1 MTLFEKIDLLGVL
14 FFAPLLIAAG
24 GCSSQTDSSVPR
36 TIAPRPV
43 SVLRLAESDPARSL
57 DITGMVGSWKTEDIG
72 FEVSGRVQYVI
83 EPETNVSNQTEEGQ
97 AVQPL
102 ARLDPERYESAV
114 TSAKAQISTL
124 EKQKVA
130 AVIEEGKVLPA
141 QQAAAVAEQELAQ
154 ADYNRA
160 AEAFKEGAIAKSEM
174 DQYIAN
180 LATAKAKV
188 AQLDATKEARSAE
201 IASLDAQI
209 QQAEAALKDAELDLK
224 DCTLY
229 APFRGQIAEVQVI
242 PGGTVQRGEPVITVQ
257 MMDPMKIE
265 FEVSARRARQMHY
278 KDTLDIVFTRP
289 DGSNIRE
296 EAIIYM
302 TDAAADPSTRTFTI
316 TLLVRNR
323 QVPAVVPDDVD
334 ATSLA
339 KTRDI
344 WACISG
350 IVDDSDD
357 YFIEQHAIHRDDQ
370 GEYIWKILESGDG
383 PTRSRGPLLNVEKVR
398 VTAGT
403 QNSSFLGLWTFRE
416 IAINDPSTFDINT
429 GRVLGKLDLPEGVT
443 ELTGNTVLF
452 EREQWLLRPGDM
464 VGVDLSEDRMPIGF
478 YVPIDAIKEES
489 GRYYVF
495 VVDGDAAGSKASQ
508 LEVSITDGPNT
519 LKRVEA
525 IGDQALT
532 EGMQIVLGGVHY
544 LTDGEA
550 VNVAS
555 EVEVN

>member
-1 MTLFEKIDLLGVL
+1 MTMHKVCVL
-14 FFAPLLIAAG
+14 TVSLAMLG
-24 GCSSQTDSSVPR
+24 GCSKDSGEPV
-36 TIAPRPV
+36 TQELAPRPV
-43 SVLRLAESDPARSL
+43 SVIRLTESDPARAL
-57 DITGMVGSWKTEDIG
+57 AVTGMAGSWKTEKLG

-83 EPETNVSNQTEEGQ
+83 EPETNVSDQ
-97 AVQPL
+97 AANDGTRQPL

-114 TSAKAQISTL
+114 TSATAQITTL
-124 EKQKVA
+124 EKQKIA

-141 QQAAAVAEQELAQ
+141 QQAAAVATQELAQ
-154 ADYNRA
+154 ADFNRA
-160 AEAFKEGAIAKSEM
+160 DEAFKQNAIAKSEM
-174 DQYIAN
+174 DQYTAN

-201 IASLDAQI
+201 VASLDAQI
-209 QQAEAALKDAELDLK
+209 QQAQAALKDAELDLK

-257 MMDPMKIE
+257 MMDPMKVE
-265 FEVSARRARQMHY
+265 FEVSAERARQMHY
-278 KDTLDIVFTRP
+278 KDTLDVVLARP
-289 DGSNIRE
+289 DGSDIRE

-323 QVPAVVPDDVD
+323 HVPAIVPDDVD
-334 ATSLA
+334 TKSLA

-357 YFIEQHAIHRDDQ
+357 YFVEQNAIHRDDQ
-370 GEYIWKILESGDG
+370 GEYIWKIIDSGNG
-383 PTRSRGPLLNVEKVR
+383 AGRSRGPLLNVEKIR

-403 QNSSFLGLWTFRE
+403 KTPSFLGLWTFRE
-416 IAINDPSTFDINT
+416 IAINNPATFDIAT
-429 GRVLGKLDLPEGVT
+429 GRVLGKLDLPEGTT
-443 ELTGNTVLF
+443 ELTGDTALF

-464 VGVDLSEDRMPIGF
+464 VGVDLSENRMPGGF
-478 YVPIDAIKEES
+478 YVPIDAINEQS

-495 VVDGDAAGSKASQ
+495 VLDGSAASSKARQ
-508 LEVSITDGPNT
+508 VEVSISDGPNT
-519 LKRVEA
+519 NKRIEA
-525 IGDQALT
+525 IGDQPLT
-532 EGMQIVLGGVHY
+532 AGMQIVLGGVHY
-544 LTDGEA
+544 LIDGEA
-550 VNVAS
+550 VNVAA